1 MSQQMYNLKLR
12 LVDKAFLLL
21 HLSNNVYKFL
31 LGIFKIHGNY
41 WGLDLVDMGVAHL
54 FLVPLSAFWIWIT
67 K

>member
-31 LGIFKIHGNY
+31 L
-41 WGLDLVDMGVAHL
+41 V
-54 FLVPLSAFWIWIT
+54 FLKYTVIIEG
-67 K
+67 